1 MSNFDYKKYLAEN
14 KLTSNSRML
23 NEEDGTYTQKEIL
36 RGSMQGFKAPKPE
49 ELEVNMMVTPNMA
62 YLDNQELLNQQMG
75 RITAIN
81 GDKVTYKKGDGKLYT
96 TEVGDL
102 IIVGGLASEGMEVEE
117 DIKVDELFGFGGAKA
132 TEKDS
137 IRLDV
142 RGGSIICKP
151 IVGAGTSLKIEKN
164 DSDFDHI
171 RVGDVIR
178 IDESKSLKIT
188 AGKPFNLGTTEVIVD
203 KLFLNGTET
212 KSVTLPS

>member
-1 MSNFDYKKYLAEN
+1 MDNFDYKKYLVEN

-23 NEEDGTYTQKEIL
+23 NEGINDISDAAVNLLMDKSKYMTKPGSDKGVYVVYDLSLPKGKGSFGDDNSTQKVGYWWTKDSVYKGNKFESDDEDTVKKL
-36 RGSMQGFKAPKPE
+36 LALNE
-49 ELEVNMMVTPNMA
+49 EE
-62 YLDNQELLNQQMG
+62 Q
-75 RITAIN
+75 
-81 GDKVTYKKGDGKLYT
+81 
-96 TEVGDL
+96 
-102 IIVGGLASEGMEVEE
+102 
-117 DIKVDELFGFGGAKA
+117 VDELFGFGGAKA

-178 IDESKSLKIT
+178 IVKSLNIT
-188 AGKPFNLGTTEVIVD
+188 AGKPFYLGTTEVIVD

>member
-1 MSNFDYKKYLAEN
+1 MSNFDFKKYLVEN

-23 NEEDGTYTQKEIL
+23 NEGINDISDAAVNLLMDKSKYMTKPGSSKGVYVVYDLSLPKGKGSFGDDNSTQKVGYWWTKDSVYKGNKFESDDKDTIKKL
-36 RGSMQGFKAPKPE
+36 LALNE
-49 ELEVNMMVTPNMA
+49 EE
-62 YLDNQELLNQQMG
+62 Q
-75 RITAIN
+75 
-81 GDKVTYKKGDGKLYT
+81 
-96 TEVGDL
+96 
-102 IIVGGLASEGMEVEE
+102 
-117 DIKVDELFGFGGAKA
+117 VDELFGFGGAKA

-171 RVGDVIR
+171 RVGAVIR

-188 AGKPFNLGTTEVIVD
+188 AGKPFYLGITEVIVD

>member
-1 MSNFDYKKYLAEN
+1 MDNFDYKKYLVEN

-23 NEEDGTYTQKEIL
+23 N
-36 RGSMQGFKAPKPE
+36 
-49 ELEVNMMVTPNMA
+49 
-62 YLDNQELLNQQMG
+62 
-75 RITAIN
+75 
-81 GDKVTYKKGDGKLYT
+81 
-96 TEVGDL
+96 
-102 IIVGGLASEGMEVEE
+102 EE

>member
-1 MSNFDYKKYLAEN
+1 MGNFNYKKYLVEN
-14 KLTSNSRML
+14 KLTLNSRML
-23 NEEDGTYTQKEIL
+23 NEGINDISDAAVNLLMDKSKYMTKPGSDKGVYVVYDLSLPKGKGSFGDDDSTQKVGYWWTKDSVYKGNKFESDDEDTVKKL
-36 RGSMQGFKAPKPE
+36 LALNE
-49 ELEVNMMVTPNMA
+49 EE
-62 YLDNQELLNQQMG
+62 Q
-75 RITAIN
+75 
-81 GDKVTYKKGDGKLYT
+81 
-96 TEVGDL
+96 
-102 IIVGGLASEGMEVEE
+102 
-117 DIKVDELFGFGGAKA
+117 VDELFGFGGAKA

-178 IDESKSLKIT
+178 IVKSLNIT
-188 AGKPFNLGTTEVIVD
+188 AGKPFYLGLTEVTVD